1 MIWVILALLGIPL
14 WLIAAGLTFTVW
26 HHRDVTKRP
35 GIFACKARASAGEV
49 SALGEKFPRFSSH
62 ALWVHRVLI
71 IYSGPSRSRSDPHGV
86 ERVKEPLTAADP
98 DAVKRLGDEPQLLTL
113 RLDDGAVI
121 EVAAAQGDSELL
133 LGPFG
138 EAPPA
143 IARRDAAPRHPERR
157 RNNNRRTNS
166 RRTKR
171 HRCLRFHS

>member
-49 SALGEKFPRFSSH
+49 SALGDKFPRLSGH

-71 IYSGPSRSRSDPHGV
+71 IYSGPSRSRSDPYGVAGV
-86 ERVKEPLTAADP
+86 ERPLVPADT
-98 DAVKRLGDEPQLLTL
+98 DAVKRLGGQPQLLTL
-113 RLDDGAVI
+113 RLDGGAVI
-121 EVAAAQGDSELL
+121 EIAVARGDSELL

-138 EAPPA
+138 DIAPST
-143 IARRDAAPRHPERR
+143 ARREAAP
-157 RNNNRRTNS
+157 S
-166 RRTKR
+166 RA
-171 HRCLRFHS
+171 